1 MDDRDHL
8 IAVCGI
14 IDTLLI
20 RRRELIRGHIQDA
33 ATKRAEPLPAEHQVD
48 GQDNNR
54 HGQQADAPGD
64 GSPFRFDVHHS
75 VNHRD
80 DSADPKQGGA
90 QSYK

>member
-33 ATKRAEPLPAEHQVD
+33 ATKRAEPLPAERQHTVERIQRGGVVE
-48 GQDNNR
+48 
-54 HGQQADAPGD
+54 GD
-64 GSPFRFDVHHS
+64 VVISDHE
-75 VNHRD
+75 
-80 DSADPKQGGA
+80 
-90 QSYK
+90 